1 MSIHTEY
8 TSYSVE
14 STIFKGYLAWDE
26 TTNEKRPGV
35 LVFPEWWGMNEY
47 IQKRTK
53 QIAELGFVAMGVDM
67 YGEGKTVD
75 NPDEAGSL
83 MNTVISDKKI
93 VKDRVQA
100 DYNVLKGHPLSD
112 SRRLGAIGY
121 CFGGALVLNM
131 ARLGMDLRAVVSF
144 HGALDSFHTPA
155 ALSCSTS
162 CLMIIVYFPPITSLE
177 YTLAKY
183 GSTVLEVPTIR
194 DVDAVGAIAINTEFL
209 LAL

>member
-14 STIFKGYLAWDE
+14 NTIFKGYLAWDE

-53 QIAELGFVAMGVDM
+53 QIAKLGFVAMGVDM

-83 MNTVISDKKI
+83 MNAVISDKKI

-100 DYNVLKGHPLSD
+100 AYNLS
-112 SRRLGAIGY
+112 LI
-121 CFGGALVLNM
+121 
-131 ARLGMDLRAVVSF
+131 
-144 HGALDSFHTPA
+144 H
-155 ALSCSTS
+155 
-162 CLMIIVYFPPITSLE
+162 I
-177 YTLAKY
+177 
-183 GSTVLEVPTIR
+183 
-194 DVDAVGAIAINTEFL
+194 
-209 LAL
+209 

>member
-14 STIFKGYLAWDE
+14 STIFKGYLAWNE

-83 MNTVISDKKI
+83 MNTVISDKKM

-100 DYNVLKGHPLSD
+100 AYNVLKGHPLSD
-112 SRRLGAIGY
+112 SRRLGAIG
-121 CFGGALVLNM
+121 
-131 ARLGMDLRAVVSF
+131 
-144 HGALDSFHTPA
+144 
-155 ALSCSTS
+155 
-162 CLMIIVYFPPITSLE
+162 
-177 YTLAKY
+177 
-183 GSTVLEVPTIR
+183 
-194 DVDAVGAIAINTEFL
+194 
-209 LAL
+209 

>member
-1 MSIHTEY
+1 MSIHTGY
-8 TSYSVE
+8 TTYSVE

-83 MNTVISDKKI
+83 MNTVISEKKSLKTVCRQPTMYLRGTHCPILYALGRLVI
-93 VKDRVQA
+93 VSEA
-100 DYNVLKGHPLSD
+100 HW
-112 SRRLGAIGY
+112 
-121 CFGGALVLNM
+121 F
-131 ARLGMDLRAVVSF
+131 
-144 HGALDSFHTPA
+144 
-155 ALSCSTS
+155 
-162 CLMIIVYFPPITSLE
+162 
-177 YTLAKY
+177 
-183 GSTVLEVPTIR
+183 
-194 DVDAVGAIAINTEFL
+194 
-209 LAL
+209 